1 MMSCTCVDRTGAQ
14 TRGCGEKAGAGK
26 GLLRGDMRAERESD
40 GSHLDILRGDSRG
53 RAARGKTPS
62 PALARRIEGTWKQV
76 GRWALRRE
84 ERHRQGHVM
93 GVGVGAGFGP
103 YPENEGTN
111 LGRSDFQGFFFFL
124 AEQGTWDLSSQP
136 GSQTCASCHGSAE
149 C

>member
-1 MMSCTCVDRTGAQ
+1 
-14 TRGCGEKAGAGK
+14 
-26 GLLRGDMRAERESD
+26 MRAERESD